1 MTAGSSPA
9 DYPASACHKHKEPM
23 TIMSME
29 AKQVRIAGK
38 RFFTR
43 KVLGIAIVLPRW
55 TQRRSEVKKID

>member
-23 TIMSME
+23 TIME

-55 TQRRSEVKKID
+55 TQRRSKVKKID

>member
-1 MTAGSSPA
+1 
-9 DYPASACHKHKEPM
+9 
-23 TIMSME
+23 MSME

-55 TQRRSEVKKID
+55 TQRRSKVKKID